1 MPFNF
6 IYDPLAPF
14 SLHFRRHRFLFGVL
28 PTALV
33 SLLQSPNTF
42 CVWLLWL
49 LPSLQPSLPQS
60 CLVPL
65 ILLDR
70 IALLIL
76 QAQWFFFSLFDR
88 ILHDIFYF
96 IFPSTFFRID
106 LMHLQ
111 CHTRHTAKTHA
122 KFWSYP
128 RIDKIC
134 WLHPKMCFCHQ
145 GLAKVWSVRIVNYSG
160 NTRQISHKN

>member
-6 IYDPLAPF
+6 IYDPLVPF

-33 SLLQSPNTF
+33 SHQQSPKTF

-49 LPSLQPSLPQS
+49 LPSLQLSLPQS
-60 CLVPL
+60 CWVPL
-65 ILLDR
+65 KLLDR
-70 IALLIL
+70 IALLML

-88 ILHDIFYF
+88 FLHDIFYF

-111 CHTRHTAKTHA
+111 CHTRQTAQTHA

-128 RIDKIC
+128 RIDKTC
-134 WLHPKMCFCHQ
+134 WLHPKVCFCHQ